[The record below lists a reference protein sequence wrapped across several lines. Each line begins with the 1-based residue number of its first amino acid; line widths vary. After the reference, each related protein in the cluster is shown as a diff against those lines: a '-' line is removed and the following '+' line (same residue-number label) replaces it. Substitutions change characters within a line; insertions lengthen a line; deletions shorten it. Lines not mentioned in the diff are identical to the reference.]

1 MAATTINLPLYRV
14 LTDLNVPEERA
25 REAAEASVPDLSGL
39 ATKADQAAMEA
50 RMDARF
56 SAFEDRVGRMIAER
70 TDAQTK
76 WIAAIAASTIIIL
89 LIPDAFC
96 INANVRRSGLALN
109 GWVCLHRGGGGHD
122 GCDHADGAHGG
133 GVAATCGR
141 LGGRLRCAPA
151 VGAGVGPGRLQACG
165 SGAGGRDGRANLV

>member
-25 REAAEASVPDLSGL
+25 REAAEASVPDLSAL

-50 RMDARF
+50 RIDARF
-56 SAFEDRVGRMIAER
+56 AAFEDRIGRMIAER

-89 LIPDAFC
+89 LSSSAYLWPPTPRKSPSDFAG
-96 INANVRRSGLALN
+96 NAAPQPP
-109 GWVCLHRGGGGHD
+109 
-122 GCDHADGAHGG
+122 
-133 GVAATCGR
+133 T
-141 LGGRLRCAPA
+141 PA
-151 VGAGVGPGRLQACG
+151 VGTSQH
-165 SGAGGRDGRANLV
+165 

>member
-25 REAAEASVPDLSGL
+25 REAAEASVPDLSAL

-50 RMDARF
+50 RMGARF
-56 SAFEDRVGRMIAER
+56 AAFEERMSTRFTTAEDRANAQSRSLEDRLGRVIAER

-89 LIPDAFC
+89 LSSSAFLWPPTRY
-96 INANVRRSGLALN
+96 AGPPLP
-109 GWVCLHRGGGGHD
+109 
-122 GCDHADGAHGG
+122 
-133 GVAATCGR
+133 
-141 LGGRLRCAPA
+141 APA
-151 VGAGVGPGRLQACG
+151 VGTPQH
-165 SGAGGRDGRANLV
+165 

>member
-39 ATKADQAAMEA
+39 VTKADLQAMLAGFEERMYTRSEA
-50 RMDARF
+50 DKERADARLTT
-56 SAFEDRVGRMIAER
+56 FEDRTTARFTTVEDRINAQSKSLEDRLGRLIAEK

-89 LIPDAFC
+89 LSSSAYLWPPT
-96 INANVRRSGLALN
+96 RY
-109 GWVCLHRGGGGHD
+109 
-122 GCDHADGAHGG
+122 
-133 GVAATCGR
+133 AAP
-141 LGGRLRCAPA
+141 LPPVPA
-151 VGAGVGPGRLQACG
+151 VGTPQH
-165 SGAGGRDGRANLV
+165 